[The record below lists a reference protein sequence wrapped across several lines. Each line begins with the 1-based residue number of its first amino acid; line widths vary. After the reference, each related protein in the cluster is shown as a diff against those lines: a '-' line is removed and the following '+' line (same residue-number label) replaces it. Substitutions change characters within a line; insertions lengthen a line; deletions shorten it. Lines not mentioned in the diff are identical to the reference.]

1 MFLFLES
8 MMRYTMAFFVIFML
22 LGYAG
27 CANTLHPVDSK
38 KKDPRLYGKWKSDL
52 KKTMDFNSKYAGL
65 TEGQIKNFK
74 KIFGKLKV
82 EYFENGTIKSFFP
95 EYGNPDELTV
105 DECQYTVI
113 AKDSECVVIVDNS
126 HLQEDAIFKEELLK
140 VIHFTDCACEDDG
153 KRHKGTN
160 PCDCCKTYWI
170 YIDKHPIFRSENL
183 HIREYFTKI
192 E

>member
-38 KKDPRLYGKWKSDL
+38 KKDPRL
-52 KKTMDFNSKYAGL
+52 
-65 TEGQIKNFK
+65 
-74 KIFGKLKV
+74 FGKLKV